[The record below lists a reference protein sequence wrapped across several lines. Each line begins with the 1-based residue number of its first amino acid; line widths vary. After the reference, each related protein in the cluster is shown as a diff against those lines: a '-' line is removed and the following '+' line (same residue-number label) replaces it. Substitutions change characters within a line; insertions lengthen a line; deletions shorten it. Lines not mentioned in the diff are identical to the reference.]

1 LKARS
6 KDGPHA
12 DAAYRVIRRS
22 DEAFGVEVTI
32 PESYPTTFASAADAE
47 AWVAA
52 LKQRVAGTPV
62 VRLLAEEADK
72 HDQVGAN
79 PRLPFSISRASWRP
93 CRLMQL
99 KGVCENRG
107 RFPVFT

>member
-1 LKARS
+1 MKARS

-62 VRLLAEEADK
+62 VRLLAEKRPINTTRSERIHGYRSRSA
-72 HDQVGAN
+72 VLLGAHA
-79 PRLPFSISRASWRP
+79 P
-93 CRLMQL
+93 
-99 KGVCENRG
+99 
-107 RFPVFT
+107 